1 MKARVPHRVV
11 RSACLALLLVA
22 GAGEAAYKCV
32 SPAGRVTYS
41 EQPCA
46 AGSQSQGIG
55 GAAAV
60 PAPSTPTP
68 SAGARAAAGTA
79 PPAQKGVRAPGPK
92 APPALAM
99 GGERHVP
106 PVELRYIDVQGRDLD
121 ALLAALKVRGLH
133 PEVEYSL
140 TYTYR
145 IKPAGKACSVA
156 ALDTTLKTAIT
167 VPRWT
172 PPPGTNAAIVR
183 EWTRFVGAHRR
194 HAEGHLAIAREF
206 HEMFRNSV
214 AVTQQRCEKLDAAIK
229 AQHAELV
236 ERYQGRQKEYD
247 FETASGRTE
256 GVELVQR

>member
-1 MKARVPHRVV
+1 MTTFSPGLAARA
-11 RSACLALLLVA
+11 ACLALLVAA
-22 GAGEAAYKCV
+22 GAAQAAYKCV

-41 EQPCA
+41 EQPCV

-60 PAPSTPTP
+60 PSPAAPAPS
-68 SAGARAAAGTA
+68 SGARGEGTA
-79 PPAQKGVRAPGPK
+79 TAPSKAARPAPRAP
-92 APPALAM
+92 AM
-99 GGERHVP
+99 GGTRTVP
-106 PVELRYIDVQGRDLD
+106 PVELRYVDVQGRDLEG
-121 ALLAALKVRGLH
+121 LQAALKGRGLH

-140 TYTYR
+140 TYSYR

-156 ALDTTLKTAIT
+156 ELDTTLKTAIT

-172 PPPGTNAAIVR
+172 PPQGTNPAVVR

-206 HEMFRNSV
+206 HEIFRNSV

-236 ERYQGRQKEYD
+236 ERYRGRQKEYD